1 MFIWAVVLLLV
12 IAAVSVCF
20 FCIKKRSAKEH
31 SSIKVKGLFIAM
43 FTALAVLFLPVLALW
58 LVAAMSGLKL
68 HLLIPLAGIMLVVL
82 ASYIAFGIENNLL
95 NKKNVFCLSF
105 AAVFMACSVL
115 AERYYRFTYIPSIT
129 LTQHNAYHRQ
139 YLPFR
144 DSPYLMHTDSAPSL
158 QFASGETLPVVD
170 GATALVPVYCSV
182 VENVYPRDITPGDF
196 VLFGTTKG
204 AYEELTAGNADVIF
218 VAQPSKEQIEKA
230 AEAGITFNLYPIGYE
245 AFVFLVNSKNPVES
259 LSVQQIKGIY
269 TGKITGWQ
277 ELGGKNQ
284 SIRPFQRDADS
295 GSQTA
300 FVSIM
305 GADAELLPPET
316 HQVTGMEG
324 LVDVVSD
331 YENHSNAIGYSF
343 RYYVENMKHSENVKM
358 LKINGVAPTKENI
371 CNHSYPFTDNFYA
384 VTVQGRETE
393 NTRRLVEWVCGAQG
407 QELIEK
413 VGYVPL
419 GGVK

>member
-1 MFIWAVVLLLV
+1 
-12 IAAVSVCF
+12 
-20 FCIKKRSAKEH
+20 
-31 SSIKVKGLFIAM
+31 
-43 FTALAVLFLPVLALW
+43 
-58 LVAAMSGLKL
+58 
-68 HLLIPLAGIMLVVL
+68 
-82 ASYIAFGIENNLL
+82 
-95 NKKNVFCLSF
+95 
-105 AAVFMACSVL
+105 
-115 AERYYRFTYIPSIT
+115 
-129 LTQHNAYHRQ
+129 
-139 YLPFR
+139 
-144 DSPYLMHTDSAPSL
+144 MHTDSAPSL
-158 QFASGETLPVVD
+158 QFASGENLPVVD

-182 VENVYPRDITPGDF
+182 VENVYPRDISPGDF
-196 VLFGTTKG
+196 VLFDTTKG

-305 GADAELLPPET
+305 GADEELLPPET

-324 LVDVVSD
+324 LFDVVSD

>member
-1 MFIWAVVLLLV
+1 MFIFIIALAIALVVGLILFSLKKTHAGAKTTNTIITACLAVLLL
-12 IAAVSVCF
+12 AV
-20 FCIKKRSAKEH
+20 
-31 SSIKVKGLFIAM
+31 
-43 FTALAVLFLPVLALW
+43 PVFAFW
-58 LVAAMSGLKL
+58 LVAAMAGLKM
-68 HLLIPLAGIMLVVL
+68 HLMVPLTGVALVLL
-82 ASYIAFGIENNLL
+82 ASCTAYGLDNHAL
-95 NKKNVFCLSF
+95 NKKTVAVLSACALLF
-105 AAVFMACSVL
+105 AGSIL
-115 AERYYRFTYIPSIT
+115 AEKFYRFNYIPSIT
-129 LTQHNAYHRQ
+129 VSQKVQ
-139 YLPFR
+139 YKRSYMPFTG
-144 DSPYLMHTDSAPSL
+144 SPYLVHTDSAPSL

-170 GATALVPVYCSV
+170 GATALVPVYCSF
-182 VENVYPRDITPGDF
+182 VENVYPQDITPGDF
-196 VLFGTTKG
+196 VLFDTTKG

-230 AEAGITFNLYPIGYE
+230 AEAGVTFNLYPIGYE